1 MLFGSLSFSVSVFQ
15 GIPKNY
21 RPGIFVTLPSVAR
34 TTYNPQMRYL
44 LALIL
49 LISLTA
55 CGFHLRGSV
64 QLPPELTEMALQ
76 DASPATD
83 ILPELRRAL
92 KNENIRLSETAPL
105 VLQLKSERYGKRVL
119 SVDSS
124 GRAQEYGLSYTVRF
138 LLKREAMQGEND
150 AVWLTEQ
157 AVTESRDLRF
167 DANAVLGTA
176 SEEALLKTEMRRD
189 AVLQILRRLQKA
201 KRQTPVPELK

>member
-1 MLFGSLSFSVSVFQ
+1 
-15 GIPKNY
+15 
-21 RPGIFVTLPSVAR
+21 
-34 TTYNPQMRYL
+34 MRYL
-44 LALIL
+44 LLFTL
-49 LISLTA
+49 LSLTA

-64 QLPPELTEMALQ
+64 QLPPALAEMALR

-105 VLQLKSERYGKRVL
+105 VLQLKAEQYGKRVL

-138 LLKREAMQGEND
+138 LLKKEAIQGED
-150 AVWLTEQ
+150 GAVWLTEQ

-176 SEEALLKTEMRRD
+176 SEEGLLKAEMRRD

-201 KRQTPVPELK
+201 KIHQPVPQSE

>member
-1 MLFGSLSFSVSVFQ
+1 
-15 GIPKNY
+15 
-21 RPGIFVTLPSVAR
+21 
-34 TTYNPQMRYL
+34 MRYL

-49 LISLTA
+49 LVSLMA

-64 QLPPELTEMALQ
+64 QLPPELAEMALR
-76 DASPATD
+76 DAHAATD

-138 LLKREAMQGEND
+138 SMQDEND
-150 AVWLTEQ
+150 AVWLAEQ
-157 AVTESRDLRF
+157 TVTESRDLRF

-176 SEEALLKTEMRRD
+176 SEETLLKTEMRRD

-201 KRQTPVPELK
+201 ERQMPVSEPK

>member
-1 MLFGSLSFSVSVFQ
+1 
-15 GIPKNY
+15 
-21 RPGIFVTLPSVAR
+21 
-34 TTYNPQMRYL
+34 
-44 LALIL
+44 
-49 LISLTA
+49 
-55 CGFHLRGSV
+55 
-64 QLPPELTEMALQ
+64 MALR

-92 KNENIRLSETAPL
+92 KNENVHLNEVAPL
-105 VLQLKSERYGKRVL
+105 KLQLTAEQYGKRVL

-138 LLKREAMQGEND
+138 SMQGD
-150 AVWLTEQ
+150 DGAMWLIEQ

-176 SEEALLKTEMRRD
+176 SEETLLKTEMRRG

-201 KRQTPVPELK
+201 KMHMPAPKLK

>member
-1 MLFGSLSFSVSVFQ
+1 
-15 GIPKNY
+15 
-21 RPGIFVTLPSVAR
+21 
-34 TTYNPQMRYL
+34 MRYL
-44 LALIL
+44 LTLIL
-49 LISLTA
+49 LVSLTA

-64 QLPPELTEMALQ
+64 QLPPELAEMALQ
-76 DASPATD
+76 DGSPATD

-105 VLQLKSERYGKRVL
+105 VLQLKSEQYGKRVL

-138 LLKREAMQGEND
+138 LLKRESMQGEND

-157 AVTESRDLRF
+157 TVTESRDLRF

-176 SEEALLKTEMRRD
+176 SEETLLKTEMRRD

-201 KRQTPVPELK
+201 KRHTPAPEPK